1 MRRSLAID
9 AECFAPEE
17 FDRIKLASQSALR
30 REWAVEAAD
39 EPSAATI
46 LPGPGRPGTARTMV
60 AMSGRGKFGRYLKRA
75 TTFPDYLHALT
86 SADAQAVIE
95 DLLRVLAGDGAGLL
109 SRTHEP
115 HRGLGL

>member
-1 MRRSLAID
+1 M
-9 AECFAPEE
+9 
-17 FDRIKLASQSALR
+17 
-30 REWAVEAAD
+30 
-39 EPSAATI
+39 PSW
-46 LPGPGRPGTARTMV
+46 PGTARTMV

-75 TTFPDYLHALT
+75 TTFRDYLHALT
-86 SADAQAVIE
+86 SADAEAVIE

>member
-1 MRRSLAID
+1 M
-9 AECFAPEE
+9 
-17 FDRIKLASQSALR
+17 
-30 REWAVEAAD
+30 EAAD

-60 AMSGRGKFGRYLKRA
+60 SMSGRGKFGRYLKRA

-95 DLLRVLAGDGAGLL
+95 DLLRVLAGKERGCSAG
-109 SRTHEP
+109 RRRRAAA
-115 HRGLGL
+115 RGGRATGCGRP